1 MMVVRVSSL
10 VKPRGTWWAALGR
23 DERLWVGLV
32 VIWGLSMCAVIA
44 VIWLAIGSRETDIQ
58 AVRIEPTVVDMRVEE
73 FTASYKV
80 GELGG
85 VPIVAPPPGGDAY
98 LEAAAYS
105 WRPFL
110 QLKRGQQYR
119 LLLSS
124 RDLQHGFSL
133 VFGPRSLNYQV
144 LPGYITAVSIV
155 PERVGEFPVVCNE
168 YCGLGHHLMLGRVI
182 VIE

>member
-1 MMVVRVSSL
+1 MAVRVSSL
-10 VKPRGTWWAALGR
+10 VKPRGTWWQALGR

-32 VIWGLSMCAVIA
+32 VIWGLAMFAMIVF
-44 VIWLAIGSRETDIQ
+44 IWPAIGARDNDIQ
-58 AVRIEPTVVDMRVEE
+58 AYRVDPATFHDKVEA
-73 FTASYKV
+73 FTAANKV
-80 GELGG
+80 GEIQG
-85 VPIVAPPPGGDAY
+85 VPVVAPPVGGDAY
-98 LEAAAYS
+98 LEAATFA

-110 QLKRGQQYR
+110 QLQRGKPYR

-144 LPGYITAVSIV
+144 LPGYITVVQIT
-155 PERVGEFPVVCNE
+155 PERSGEFPVVCNE

-182 VIE
+182 VTD